1 MTDLRQARLIVSGD
15 ALLTLTEAAR
25 LIGGR
30 GARAWLEEHVPMRYV
45 GGGQRR
51 VLWRDVIEASA
62 VRQAP
67 KAEAP
72 ARARRAPLRR
82 AAL

>member
-15 ALLTLTEAAR
+15 ALLTVTEAAR

-30 GARAWLEEHVPMRYV
+30 EARAWLEAHVPVRYV
-45 GGGQRR
+45 AGQRR

-62 VRQAP
+62 HRPV
-67 KAEAP
+67 EAP
-72 ARARRAPLRR
+72 RPASRRRASGIRL
-82 AAL
+82 ADL